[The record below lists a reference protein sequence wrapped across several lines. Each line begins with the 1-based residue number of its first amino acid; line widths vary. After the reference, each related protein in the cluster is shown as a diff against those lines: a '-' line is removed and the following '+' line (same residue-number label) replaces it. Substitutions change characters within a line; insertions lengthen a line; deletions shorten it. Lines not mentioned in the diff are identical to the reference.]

1 VNPPRLIATDLDGT
15 LVRPDDTISERTVSA
30 LARAAAAGTRVVLVT
45 GRPARW
51 LPRVYTALAASY
63 PAICGNGA
71 AIYDPVTETVRD
83 ARPLAVHVLQDVC
96 TRLRAHIPGI
106 RFAVEVDGGRAM
118 LHEQGY
124 ELRWDLGDPAVRMVT
139 GVELTTVSAIKLL
152 ARAPDRDADRLSARI
167 RSLVDRSVEVTHS
180 SSTGLVEMSAAGIT
194 KASGLAAFA
203 DAHGVDA
210 RDAVAFGDMPND
222 VPMLR
227 WAGHGVA
234 VANAHP
240 EALAVADDVTLSNV
254 DDGVAVYL
262 ERWYPAEMPTVD
274 GRHLSG
280 RVV

>member
-1 VNPPRLIATDLDGT
+1 
-15 LVRPDDTISERTVSA
+15 
-30 LARAAAAGTRVVLVT
+30 
-45 GRPARW
+45 
-51 LPRVYTALAASY
+51 
-63 PAICGNGA
+63 
-71 AIYDPVTETVRD
+71 
-83 ARPLAVHVLQDVC
+83 
-96 TRLRAHIPGI
+96 
-106 RFAVEVDGGRAM
+106 
-118 LHEQGY
+118 
-124 ELRWDLGDPAVRMVT
+124 MVT

-167 RSLVDRSVEVTHS
+167 RALVDRSVEVTHS

-234 VANAHP
+234 VAVANAHP

-262 ERWYPAEMPTVD
+262 ERWYPAEMPIVD
-274 GRHLSG
+274 GRHFSG
-280 RVV
+280 RAV